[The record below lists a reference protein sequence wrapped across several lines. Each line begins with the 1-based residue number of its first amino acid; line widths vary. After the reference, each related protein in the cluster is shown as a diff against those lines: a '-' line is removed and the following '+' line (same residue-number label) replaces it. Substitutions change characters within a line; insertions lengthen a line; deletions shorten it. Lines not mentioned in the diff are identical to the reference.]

1 MSATLTTVALATES
15 AVPANPAAVVTSLLG
30 LLFVVAW
37 LSLLYR

>member
-1 MSATLTTVALATES
+1 MSLAAVILASES
-15 AVPANPAAVVTSLLG
+15 SVPANPAAVVVSLLG